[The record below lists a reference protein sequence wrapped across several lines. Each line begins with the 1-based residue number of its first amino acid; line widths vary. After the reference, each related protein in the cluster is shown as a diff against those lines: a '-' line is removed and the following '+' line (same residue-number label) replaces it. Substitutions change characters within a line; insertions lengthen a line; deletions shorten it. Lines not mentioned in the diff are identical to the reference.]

1 MPEFLPF
8 KGIRYNASK
17 VGDMSRV
24 VAPPYDILSDQ
35 DVLELYRRSPYNVIR
50 IDLGK
55 YQESDGSGLTDDW
68 HERAGR
74 LFRSWRTEGVLIDE
88 SEPAYYVLRQRYTV
102 PGGPRKE
109 LVGLI
114 GCCRLSPF
122 DQGEVLAHE
131 HTFAK
136 PKEDRLRLM
145 RATGAN
151 ISQIY
156 AFYSDPEQRVRQ
168 LLAPLLEE
176 PPAVSVAGDEGQ
188 QHDLWVVTDPAVTRE
203 IEAVFAGRPLF
214 IADGHHRY
222 ETALA
227 YQAEQAAVHGETPG
241 AGWNYVMMFVANLED
256 GGMTVLP
263 THRLVLGSAGPLA
276 KEELEAAVGAWYHV
290 DERTMPLSEAL
301 ACAQD
306 EVTEE
311 SGRMGIYWGAG
322 RWAWLSPKERASLHA
337 VIPGDQSRAV
347 KDLTVTALHELVLPR
362 AFALSP
368 GQQAAGGAIEYLR
381 DAAEGVQRVDR
392 GEAAA
397 LIYVPAPGPQHI
409 LHVAEAGDVMPHK
422 STYFYPKLLTGLV
435 MNDLTRP
442 MIP

>member
-8 KGIRYNASK
+8 RGIRYDLSK
-17 VGDMSRV
+17 VGEASRV
-24 VAPPYDILSDQ
+24 VAPPYDILSDEE
-35 DVLELYRRSPYNVIR
+35 VRELYRRSPYNIIR

-55 YQESDGSGLTDDW
+55 LEEDGERLQGDW
-68 HERAGR
+68 HGRAGER
-74 LFRSWRTEGVLIDE
+74 LRQWRARGILVDE
-88 SEPAYYVLRQRYTV
+88 PQPAYYVLRQRYTV

-168 LLAPLLEE
+168 LLAPLLEG
-176 PPAVSVAGDEGQ
+176 PPAVSVAGDEGEL
-188 QHDLWVVTDPAVTRE
+188 HDLWVVTDPAVNRE
-203 IEAVFAGRPLF
+203 IEEVFAGRPLF

-241 AGWNYVMMFVANLED
+241 AGWNYVMMFVANLDE
-256 GGMTVLP
+256 GG
-263 THRLVLGSAGPLA
+263 
-276 KEELEAAVGAWYHV
+276 
-290 DERTMPLSEAL
+290 
-301 ACAQD
+301 
-306 EVTEE
+306 
-311 SGRMGIYWGAG
+311 
-322 RWAWLSPKERASLHA
+322 
-337 VIPGDQSRAV
+337 
-347 KDLTVTALHELVLPR
+347 
-362 AFALSP
+362 
-368 GQQAAGGAIEYLR
+368 
-381 DAAEGVQRVDR
+381 
-392 GEAAA
+392 
-397 LIYVPAPGPQHI
+397 
-409 LHVAEAGDVMPHK
+409 
-422 STYFYPKLLTGLV
+422 
-435 MNDLTRP
+435 
-442 MIP
+442 